1 MEYIFNMS
9 IRESKASYGDEA
21 TADSVMRELNQL
33 CRDEHPVWKFMT
45 PENMREV
52 ADEIGQTPN
61 ILPSSLFLK
70 AKHAADGIFEKLKSR
85 IVCCGNF
92 QHILDAFGSDGSASS
107 PTINLTV
114 VFIMLSLCSKLGLR
128 KKVFDVTGAFLNA
141 ELESPEYMRLSRQIT
156 RIITEHDPGK
166 EHFVHHDGTMVVK
179 LLRALYGL
187 KTVSLSWYSLLAS
200 TLEAYGYM
208 RSSMDSCL
216 FTKTQG
222 GGTSATSLC
231 MWMTCWCA
239 RQARPWSQRWR
250 AF

>member
-1 MEYIFNMS
+1 MRLDKRRTFCPRPFSSKPSTPLTEYS
-9 IRESKASYGDEA
+9 RS
-21 TADSVMRELNQL
+21 LNQEL
-33 CRDEHPVWKFMT
+33 SA
-45 PENMREV
+45 V
-52 ADEIGQTPN
+52 ATSSTSSM
-61 ILPSSLFLK
+61 PSDRTGPPRRHRGC
-70 AKHAADGIFEKLKSR
+70 AG
-85 IVCCGNF
+85 
-92 QHILDAFGSDGSASS
+92 